1 MSVHRTGKV
10 SSVDELK
17 AAVRVAFFASDESVS
32 DWLPVV
38 FLSGQYSMPKVGD
51 TVVCLTSGRDGFVL
65 GTYYG
70 EGESIQ
76 GNASKSGVWFEDG
89 SHVYYDKTEK
99 KLHIKAAS
107 GVRIEGNLE
116 VTGTIT
122 RAGVTL

>member
-1 MSVHRTGKV
+1 MSRAGRV
-10 SSVDELK
+10 SSVDESK
-17 AAVRVAFFASDESVS
+17 AAVRVAWFAADESVS

-38 FLSGQYSMPKVGD
+38 CHPGQYAMPKVGD
-51 TVVCLTSGRDGFVL
+51 TVVCVGDFVI

-70 EGESIQ
+70 DSDELS
-76 GNASKSGVWFEDG
+76 SKVSQSGVWFEDG
-89 SHVYYDKTEK
+89 SYVYYDKTEK

-107 GVRIEGNLE
+107 GVWIEGNLE